1 MTLITP
7 GGAQKHGPLD
17 LRAPTLCLV
26 AQGAV
31 SGFLALGFQGFGTH
45 SRTCQARFLVRSR
58 LKDSEG
64 LGFGGLGF
72 RLAYGFLI

>member
-31 SGFLALGFQGFGTH
+31 SGFLALGFQGFGN
-45 SRTCQARFLVRSR
+45 SLS
-58 LKDSEG
+58 DMPSEVFG
-64 LGFGGLGF
+64 AKSFEGF
-72 RLAYGFLI
+72 